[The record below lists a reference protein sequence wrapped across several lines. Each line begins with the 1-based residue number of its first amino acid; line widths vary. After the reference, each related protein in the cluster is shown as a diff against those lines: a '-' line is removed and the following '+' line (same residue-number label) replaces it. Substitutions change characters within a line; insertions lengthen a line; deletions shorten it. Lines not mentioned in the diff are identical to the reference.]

1 MAAFTL
7 RAVGYRRVSMRE
19 QLDGFSLE
27 AQEENIRKFAS
38 ERNWKLVNIYTD
50 AGISAKKDS
59 ERPQFLKLMNDSKD
73 GRFDVV
79 IVDKI
84 DRFYRHLNGLLN
96 ALEQLNNQKVTF
108 VSVQERIDFT
118 TPWGKLTLTMLGM
131 LAEIYIDNLRQETQ
145 KGKLQRARDGWWN
158 GNIPLGYCRG
168 LCSTCDDPNGPGY
181 CPDVGQPDKSDG
193 RLLVIHPIDG
203 NAVRTAFD
211 LYLNEVQSNVR
222 IAERINQTTFCLPDG
237 TQMRYRQK
245 GITGRKEPGAYT
257 RDFVRGMLSQV
268 FYTGKVAYYG
278 RGRKRKIEELF
289 PGKHP
294 VLIPEDDFQ
303 RAQEIKKSITKAA
316 RFKNSRA
323 SRVYPLTGI
332 LFCGKCGWTMH
343 GSARGKKAI
352 RTYRDSAQVERS
364 GLCDQKNILAIP
376 VETQVIDLMYQSI
389 QDWEKSINPGVV
401 SKLIED
407 MEGRVHRAHQLYILG
422 EVPYD
427 DYMLEK
433 ERVTQ
438 IIKPWQ
444 ENNFAETR
452 LFVENLQSIHGT
464 WDQMKDFDQKRLFHL
479 AFERIFLR
487 NIDIVA
493 VQPTPLFFPVMTV
506 FLKENNRTVTGN
518 NKAKPANCL
527 LELLTPGLKS
537 VEALIVLEHRMNRD
551 FRERENLHG

>member
-27 AQEENIRKFAS
+27 AQAESIRKFAS
-38 ERNWKLVNIYTD
+38 ERNWKLVHIYTD

-59 ERPQFLKLMNDSKD
+59 ERPQFMKLMNDSKD

-96 ALEQLNNQKVTF
+96 ALDQLNNQKVTF

-131 LAEIYIDNLRQETQ
+131 LAEIYVDNLRQETQ

-168 LCSTCDDPNGPGY
+168 LCSKCDDPNGPGY

-203 NAVRTAFD
+203 QAVRTAFD
-211 LYLNEVQSNVR
+211 LYLNEVQSNVL
-222 IAERINQTTFCLPDG
+222 IAEKLNQTTFCLPDG
-237 TQMRYRQK
+237 TRMMYRQK
-245 GITGRKEPGAYT
+245 GITGRKEPSPYT
-257 RDFVRGMLSQV
+257 KDFVRGMLSQV

-278 RGRKRKIEELF
+278 RGRKRKIEALF

-294 VLIPEDDFQ
+294 VLIPEADFQ
-303 RAQEIKKSITKAA
+303 RAMEIRKSIGLVG
-316 RFKNSRA
+316 RSKNNS
-323 SRVYPLTGI
+323 SPRVYPLTGI
-332 LFCGKCGWTMH
+332 LHCGKCGWPM
-343 GSARGKKAI
+343 RGTSVGKAVI
-352 RTYRDSAQVERS
+352 HTYKDSGQVERS
-364 GLCDQKNILAIP
+364 GLCDQKYIRSIP
-376 VETQVIDLMYQSI
+376 LEMQVIDLMYKAI
-389 QDWEKSINPGVV
+389 RVWEKSISPGLV

-407 MEGRVHRAHQLYILG
+407 AEGQVQRVNQLYILG
-422 EVPYD
+422 EVSHD
-427 DYMLEK
+427 DVRLEK
-433 ERVTQ
+433 ERFERIV
-438 IIKPWQ
+438 KPWR
-444 ENNFAETR
+444 ENNFADTR

-464 WDQMKDFDQKRLFHL
+464 WDQMKDYDQKRLFHL
-479 AFERIFLR
+479 AFERIFVR
-487 NIDIVA
+487 NIVA
-493 VQPTPLFFPVMTV
+493 IQPTPLFFPVMTV
-506 FLKENNRTVTGN
+506 FLKGDNRTVTGN
-518 NKAKPANCL
+518 RRAKPANCR
-527 LELLTPGLKS
+527 LELLTPGLRS
-537 VEALIVLEHRMNRD
+537 EEALMVLDHRINRD
-551 FRERENLHG
+551 FK